1 MDAVVCNA
9 DSNALAAGL
18 FGAAAARSVPTTPAA
33 WRSLSAVTWNLL
45 ARTGGFELAHHSVFF
60 SADYRSEFDQ
70 IFHRRRVPAAP
81 TIYLCAQDRIDTA
94 GVSTGNPE
102 RLLCLV
108 NAPAIGDT
116 HSFDTAEMESCEA
129 RIFGR
134 LEQIGLTLQ
143 RRSSV
148 VATTPSDF
156 NRLFPATG
164 GALYGPAS
172 HGWKASFRRAASRS
186 ALPGLYLAGG
196 SSHPGP
202 GVPMAATSG
211 RLAAACI
218 IADQASMA
226 RSRTAVMPGGISMR

>member
-1 MDAVVCNA
+1 MRWCATRTATLSPPVC
-9 DSNALAAGL
+9 SVRPRRAACLERPPHGVHCPPSR
-18 FGAAAARSVPTTPAA
+18 GTSWRRPT
-33 WRSLSAVTWNLL
+33 
-45 ARTGGFELAHHSVFF
+45 GFELAHHSVFF
-60 SADYRSEFDQ
+60 SSDYRAEFDE
-70 IFHRRRVPAAP
+70 IFRRRCLPAAP

-94 GVSTGNPE
+94 GVPPGHAE

-116 HSFDTAEMESCEA
+116 HSFDTAEIESCEA
-129 RIFGR
+129 RVFGR
-134 LEQIGLTLQ
+134 LEQSGLTIQ
-143 RRSSV
+143 RRSNAL
-148 VATTPSDF
+148 ATTPSDF
-156 NRLFPATG
+156 NRLFPSTG

-172 HGWKASFRRAASRS
+172 HGWKASFRRAGSRS

-211 RLAAACI
+211 RLAAACV

-226 RSRTAVMPGGISMR
+226 RSRTAAMPGGTSMR